1 MKKEKLPKLVIRPE
15 FEKKLRELKILTRF
29 KKNCANPKWV
39 ISDPLKQRIAQNNTL
54 DWNEFINAAF
64 FWVTSPEGTCYWSN
78 IAMMNL

>member
-15 FEKKLRELKILTRF
+15 FEKKLRELKILTKF

-39 ISDPLKQRIAQNNTL
+39 ISDPLKRRIIQNNTL
-54 DWNEFINAAF
+54 VWSEFIDEAF
-64 FWVTSPEGTCYWSN
+64 YWELSPEGHFYWSN